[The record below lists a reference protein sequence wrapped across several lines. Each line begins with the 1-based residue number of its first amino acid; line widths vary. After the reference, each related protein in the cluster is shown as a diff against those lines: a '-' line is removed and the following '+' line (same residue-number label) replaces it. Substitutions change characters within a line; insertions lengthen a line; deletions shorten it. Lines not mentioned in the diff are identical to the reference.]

1 MRLLIKYITGIP
13 TAITTNSPIA
23 TVNQVNKKGNSNAR
37 FNSQAIKNIVKVKTT
52 VFTIIRAQIP
62 LMKRADKMVMDKAN
76 SDWPTPKTRS

>member
-1 MRLLIKYITGIP
+1 MKKISGIP
-13 TAITTNSPIA
+13 TAITTNSPTA
-23 TVNQVNKKGNSNAR
+23 TVSQVNRNGNSNAR

-62 LMKRADKMVMDKAN
+62 LMKRADKIVIDKAN